1 MSGWRH
7 RYIAWSLLV
16 LYRLLFMNVIT
27 NNKDLWYHLCHFS
40 EAEKINWSQKKKK
53 NGKVERVFR
62 GVNCYEP
69 VSFSEQILSLHM
81 ALVCIPF
88 VQGLLLEIRNRGIIL
103 VIYFHGNTWIEGRA
117 LGAFA
122 TYRVQF
128 SWTQGLSKLVRLI
141 SSYLL

>member
-16 LYRLLFMNVIT
+16 LHRLLFMNVIT
-27 NNKDLWYHLCHFS
+27 NNKDLLYHLCHFS

-53 NGKVERVFR
+53 GKVKE
-62 GVNCYEP
+62 
-69 VSFSEQILSLHM
+69 FSVELIAMNQYHLASKYYPFIWLC
-81 ALVCIPF
+81 VCIPF
-88 VQGLLLEIRNRGIIL
+88 VQGLLLEIRNCGIIL
-103 VIYFHGNTWIEGRA
+103 VIYFHGNTWIQGRV
-117 LGAFA
+117 LGASA

-141 SSYLL
+141 SSYFL